1 MRGDCSIR
9 IHGNGF
15 TAEQIEACAARQG
28 LLSIEI
34 ELPAADSCP
43 CPACQT
49 NPHPILSPQEIL
61 SLLDQARELGA
72 KKVMLIEGQ
81 SSLYPHLRQIIS
93 ELHAR
98 RMETE
103 LFVGGCE
110 ITTDF
115 AAFLFAHRVD
125 VAIDLSIENRPSIG
139 HLTDAGYGRPEAP
152 ALAARIHFDAGNIEQ
167 VPGLWRFCRARG
179 LEPQVQILTPGNN
192 RTPQLPS
199 PQAGR
204 RLFEQLGEIDRLEFD
219 RAWDA
224 SPALIGRSCNRHLF
238 AVHVSA
244 CGTIYACV
252 GVTIP
257 LGNIR
262 AEPLREII
270 TLSEV
275 LEDLRA
281 FHQKVKEPCRTCS
294 KTTDCYGCRGSAY
307 QLTGDYLAGDQL
319 CWKAES
325 TPIQSLPL
333 TINGLIPHG
342 PGMRMVD
349 ELVTVG
355 ERWIATSFT
364 VPADSAWIDENGLL
378 DELAC
383 IEIIAQSF
391 AASHGFHL
399 PPEQLAAHKG
409 LLLGVTNLA
418 IRGVARAGDRLSIGL
433 KKVTRFGD
441 FGIVEGE
448 IRHEDGKLIA
458 TGTVK
463 LWRPK
468 EAVASLM

>member
-9 IHGNGF
+9 IQGNGF
-15 TAEQIEACAARQG
+15 TAEQIAACAARQG
-28 LLSIEI
+28 LLAIEI
-34 ELPAADSCP
+34 ELSAGDRCA

-49 NPHPILSPQEIL
+49 DPRSILSVQEVL
-61 SLLDQARELGA
+61 SLVDQARELGA
-72 KKVMLIEGQ
+72 RKVILVDSEAGR
-81 SSLYPHLRQIIS
+81 YPGLANLIS
-93 ELHAR
+93 ELRIRDVQVELIAGDTVITSDFAGFLLDHRVGVSIEHASPAIENLR
-98 RMETE
+98 AA
-103 LFVGGCE
+103 GY
-110 ITTDF
+110 TTDS
-115 AAFLFAHRVD
+115 APNLALRIAV
-125 VAIDLSIENRPSIG
+125 S
-139 HLTDAGYGRPEAP
+139 TDNVHQIPE
-152 ALAARIHFDAGNIEQ
+152 
-167 VPGLWRFCRARG
+167 LWQWSR
-179 LEPQVQILTPGNN
+179 NN
-192 RTPQLPS
+192 RIEPHVQVMTP
-199 PQAGR
+199 AGSAGDSSKLLAPDR
-204 RLFEQLGEIDRLEFD
+204 AKDLFEQIGDIDDELGIG
-219 RAWDA
+219 WDVA
-224 SPALIGRSCNRHLF
+224 PELVGRSCNRHLF

-257 LGNIR
+257 LGNVR
-262 AEPLREII
+262 TESLREII

-319 CWKAES
+319 CWKADS
-325 TPIQSLPL
+325 TPIQTLPL

-349 ELVTVG
+349 QLVTVG
-355 ERWIATSFT
+355 ERWVTTSFT
-364 VPADSAWIDENGLL
+364 VPTDSAWIDENGRL

-383 IEIIAQSF
+383 VEIIAQSF
-391 AASHGFHL
+391 AAAHGFHL
-399 PPEQLAAHKG
+399 PPDQLADHKG

-448 IRHEDGKLIA
+448 IRDEDGKLIA

-463 LWRPK
+463 IWRPK
-468 EAVASLM
+468 ETVVSAM